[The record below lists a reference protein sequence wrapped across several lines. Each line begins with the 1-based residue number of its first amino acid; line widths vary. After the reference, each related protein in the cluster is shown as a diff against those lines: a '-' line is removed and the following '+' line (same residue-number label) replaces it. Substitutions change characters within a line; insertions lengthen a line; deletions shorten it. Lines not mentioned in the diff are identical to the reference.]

1 MNDQYID
8 KAVNII
14 KSGGVIAYPTEAVFG
29 FGCDPLNEKALQRI
43 VSLKNRDSSKGLIVV
58 GASFENFEPLI
69 YGGTGID
76 SANSEM
82 PNTIPTRFEAGS
94 TNILAISG
102 LNAALTWIKE
112 VGVSNI
118 RETENKNLRRLL
130 DLLNQYSNIDIIAPG
145 ESEKFIGVVSC
156 VFKGYSS
163 DNIGNILSEN
173 NIAVRTGLHCSPLA
187 HKTLGTFPAGT
198 VRFSIGYFNDEEDFA
213 SLEKVLEYIDE
224 NS

>member
-1 MNDQYID
+1 M
-8 KAVNII
+8 
-14 KSGGVIAYPTEAVFG
+14 
-29 FGCDPLNEKALQRI
+29 
-43 VSLKNRDSSKGLIVV
+43 
-58 GASFENFEPLI
+58 
-69 YGGTGID
+69 
-76 SANSEM
+76 
-82 PNTIPTRFEAGS
+82 
-94 TNILAISG
+94 ILA
-102 LNAALTWIKE
+102 K
-112 VGVSNI
+112 
-118 RETENKNLRRLL
+118 
-130 DLLNQYSNIDIIAPG
+130 IIAPE
-145 ESEKFIGVVSC
+145 ESEKFIGVISC